1 MRSVDLPRRG
11 PGAGNPTHTESATVA
26 DIGVERRRR
35 PGVWPWIAGLI
46 VLGLLI
52 WGLTSL
58 LDGDDDVVV
67 EESVPA
73 APASGQ

>member
-1 MRSVDLPRRG
+1 M
-11 PGAGNPTHTESATVA
+11 AE
-26 DIGVERRRR
+26 IGVERRRR
-35 PGVWPWIAGLI
+35 PGMWPWIAGLI

-58 LDGDDDVVV
+58 LDGDEGVVV

-73 APASGQ
+73 APAAGQ